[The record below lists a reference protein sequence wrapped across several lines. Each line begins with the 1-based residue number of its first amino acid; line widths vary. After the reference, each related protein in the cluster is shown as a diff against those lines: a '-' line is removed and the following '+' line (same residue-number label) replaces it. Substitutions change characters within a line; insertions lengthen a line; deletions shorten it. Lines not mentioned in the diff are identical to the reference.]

1 MNYRKLIAVVLLV
14 IVHFSIKASSDF
26 NVAITSIKFQDEQ
39 RMSWGGV
46 NKRPIITHIF
56 YPTTD
61 INSKAILLGKPK
73 NELFNAGNA
82 VWDGT
87 LTRSIKRPLII
98 MSHGTGG
105 SALQMLWI
113 AEKLVKNG
121 YLVIGVNHHGNTA
134 IEEKKYAEGYKLWWE
149 RSQDISVVLN
159 KLALDK
165 FWSSNINEDQ
175 IGIVGFSLGGH
186 TAISTIGGIT
196 DKSLFTTFCQ
206 SADKDFTCQAQVEF
220 SDIDKEF
227 NKVKDSAR
235 VQDSI
240 SREHDSFKIDDI
252 KAAFI
257 LAPAVAQS
265 LRKES
270 LQNITVPVSVV
281 VGSIDQVAPA
291 KTNGKRISK
300 LIKNAEYSELEK
312 VNHYTFLSTCT
323 DLGVKYLKELCGEHQ
338 DLVREKIHEST
349 SQKAVDFF
357 DSVLKKDLLPIN
369 KHTLSKN

>member
-1 MNYRKLIAVVLLV
+1 MNYRKLVALITLL
-14 IVHFSIKASSDF
+14 IVQLGIKASNDF
-26 NVAITSIKFQDEQ
+26 NVAITSIEFQDEQ
-39 RMSWGGV
+39 RMSWNGK
-46 NKRPIITHIF
+46 NKRPIVTHIF

-61 INSKAILLGKPK
+61 INSTPILLGKPN

-82 VWDGT
+82 VWNAK
-87 LTRSIKRPLII
+87 LANNIQRPLII

-105 SALQMLWI
+105 SALQMLWL
-113 AEKLVKNG
+113 AESLVKNG
-121 YLVIGVNHHGNTA
+121 YLVVGVNHHGNTA

-149 RSQDISVVLN
+149 RAQDISVVLK

-165 FWSSNINEDQ
+165 FWSSNIDKNK

-206 SADKDFTCQAQVEF
+206 SADKDFTCEAQVEF

-227 NKVKDSAR
+227 NKVKDSIR

-240 SREHDSFKIDDI
+240 SREHDSFKIEAI
-252 KAAFI
+252 KAAFV

-291 KTNGKRISK
+291 KTNGQRISM
-300 LIKNAEYSELEK
+300 LIKNAEYSELE
-312 VNHYTFLSTCT
+312 NLF
-323 DLGVKYLKELCGEHQ
+323 
-338 DLVREKIHEST
+338 
-349 SQKAVDFF
+349 
-357 DSVLKKDLLPIN
+357 
-369 KHTLSKN
+369 